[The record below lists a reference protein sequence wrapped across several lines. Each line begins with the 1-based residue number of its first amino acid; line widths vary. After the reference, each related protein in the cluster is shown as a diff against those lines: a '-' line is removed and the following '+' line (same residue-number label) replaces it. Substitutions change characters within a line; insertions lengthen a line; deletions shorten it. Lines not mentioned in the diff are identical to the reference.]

1 MTNCIE
7 RHPFKSLLITFIAAV
22 GTAWVIAAFSVK
34 DAVELNH
41 NAQLQALETQK
52 QQCEQRIDILEQE
65 VKALKRINDIYWEC
79 ISTNP
84 QLTTYMRAQMDKLMS
99 DRKHLVENEIKQFL
113 DTKDSLIIERQADN
127 KNTNI
132 NSDKTT
138 IEERIFKNDSYINT
152 GLGIV
157 IGVCDILVNNK
168 AEIKIST
175 SDSEA
180 FYDNVSVGTVYNVVL
195 KGYKCQIAIKRINYI
210 YGYVDVVIN
219 RI

>member
-1 MTNCIE
+1 MTNSIE
-7 RHPFKSLLITFIAAV
+7 RHPVKSLLITFIAAV

-34 DAVELNH
+34 DSVELNH

-84 QLTTYMRAQMDKLMS
+84 ELTTYMRAQMEKLMS
-99 DRKHLVENEIKQFL
+99 DRKHLAENEIKQFF

-127 KNTNI
+127 KSTNI

-138 IEERIFKNDSYINT
+138 IEERILQNDSYINT
-152 GLGIV
+152 GLSIA
-157 IGVCDILVNNK
+157 IGVCDISVNNR

-180 FYDNVSVGTVYNVVL
+180 SYDDVSVGTVYNVVL

>member
-7 RHPFKSLLITFIAAV
+7 RHPVKSLLITFIAAV
-22 GTAWVIAAFSVK
+22 GTAWVIVVFSVK
-34 DAVELNH
+34 DSVELNH
-41 NAQLQALETQK
+41 NAQLQALEAQK
-52 QQCEQRIDILEQE
+52 QQCEQRIDVLEQE
-65 VKALKRINDIYWEC
+65 IKALKRINDIYWEC

-84 QLTTYMRAQMDKLMS
+84 ELTTYMRTQIDKLMS
-99 DRKHLVENEIKQFL
+99 DRKRLAENEIKQFFNI
-113 DTKDSLIIERQADN
+113 KDSLIIERQADN

-138 IEERIFKNDSYINT
+138 IEERILKNDSYINT
-152 GLGIV
+152 SLGIV
-157 IGVCDILVNNK
+157 IGVCDILVNNR

-175 SDSEA
+175 SDSKV
-180 FYDNVSVGTVYNVVL
+180 FYDDVSVGTVYNVVL

>member
-7 RHPFKSLLITFIAAV
+7 RHPVKSLLITFIAAV
-22 GTAWVIAAFSVK
+22 GTAWVIVVFSVK
-34 DAVELNH
+34 DSVELNH
-41 NAQLQALETQK
+41 NAQLQALEAQK
-52 QQCEQRIDILEQE
+52 QQCEQRIDVLEQE
-65 VKALKRINDIYWEC
+65 IKALKRINDIYWEC

-84 QLTTYMRAQMDKLMS
+84 ELTTYMRTQIDKLMS
-99 DRKHLVENEIKQFL
+99 DRKRLAENEIKQFF
-113 DTKDSLIIERQADN
+113 DIKDSLIIERQADN

-138 IEERIFKNDSYINT
+138 IEERILKNDSYINT
-152 GLGIV
+152 SLGIV
-157 IGVCDILVNNK
+157 IGVCDILVNNR

-175 SDSEA
+175 SDSKV
-180 FYDNVSVGTVYNVVL
+180 FYDDVSVVTVYNVVL
-195 KGYKCQIAIKRINYI
+195 KGYKCQITIKRINYI